1 MSIAVTTR
9 PLRATGRTTVRA
21 VDLAGRWLSRH
32 SVSLL
37 RLSLGLVFLAFGALK
52 FFPGLS
58 PAEHIAGT
66 TVEMLTFGLVP
77 GRAAVVLVAA
87 METFI
92 GLSLITGRLR
102 RTGLAVLGI
111 ALTGI
116 LSPLVLMPGELFHL
130 DTFTPNLTGQYVLKD
145 IVLVAAGLVVAGKA
159 LTPRSAR

>member
-1 MSIAVTTR
+1 MSIAITTHSLRVTTR
-9 PLRATGRTTVRA
+9 VTEVAS
-21 VDLAGRWLSRH
+21 RWLSRN
-32 SVSLL
+32 SVGLL
-37 RLSLGLVFLAFGALK
+37 RLSLGLVFLGFGALK
-52 FFPGLS
+52 FFPGVS

-77 GRAAVVLVAA
+77 GRGAVVLVAL

-102 RTGLAVLGI
+102 RTGLAVLGV

-116 LSPLVLMPGELFHL
+116 LSPLVLMPGQLFEA

-145 IVLVAAGLVVAGKA
+145 IVLVAAALVVAGKA
-159 LTPRSAR
+159 LTPRSAG

>member
-1 MSIAVTTR
+1 MSIAITTHSLRITTR
-9 PLRATGRTTVRA
+9 FTETT
-21 VDLAGRWLSRH
+21 GRWLSLH
-32 SVSLL
+32 SVQLL
-37 RLSLGLVFLAFGALK
+37 RLSLGLVFLGFGALK

-66 TVEMLTFGLVP
+66 TVELLTFGLLP
-77 GRAAVVLVAA
+77 GRGAVLLVAL

-92 GLSLITGRLR
+92 GLSLMTGMLP
-102 RTGLAVLGI
+102 RTGLAVLGV

-116 LSPLVLMPGELFHL
+116 LSPLVLLPGELFEP

-145 IVLVAAGLVVAGKA
+145 IVLVAAALVVAGKA